1 MKSKSFDSLILLP
14 GKEKPIL
21 QRHHWIFSGAVKNFP
36 EVENGSLVAVKDY
49 RGNHLGY
56 AYVNRDCSLIARM
69 ISFGSETPEKALE
82 TNLERAI
89 KLREKFFREETNAY
103 RLINGEGDNLPGLVV
118 DRYNDILVIQI
129 TTLGMEKLKPWLLER
144 LISRLKPRSILE
156 RSLGPSRQE
165 EGLND
170 YEAWIY
176 GEANFTTEIIENQA
190 RFIIDFTHAQKTGFY
205 LDQREMRKLVRKIAK
220 GRRVL
225 DCFAYTGAFSVNA
238 LMGGAERVELVESS
252 AYSLTVAQKNL
263 EANGFKA
270 EVYTLHNG
278 DVFSFLRQNK
288 IDSDLIILD
297 PPAFAKKKGD
307 VISACRGYKDIN
319 RLALQHLPPEGLL
332 LSFSCSHY
340 VDDNLFQKVLFEAAL
355 EAGRR
360 VRLLQRMRHSFD
372 HPINIFHPESH
383 YLKGFLLYVD

>member
-1 MKSKSFDSLILLP
+1 MRSNSFESLILLP
-14 GKEKPIL
+14 GKEKPLL

-56 AYVNRDCSLIARM
+56 AYVNRCCSIVGRM
-69 ISFGSETPEKALE
+69 VSFGSELPEKALE
-82 TNLERAI
+82 VNLERAI
-89 KLREKFFREETNAY
+89 KLREIFFREETNAY
-103 RLINGEGDNLPGLVV
+103 RLINGEGDNLPGLIV
-118 DRYNDILVIQI
+118 DRYNDVLVIQI
-129 TTLGMEKLKPWLLER
+129 TTLGMEKLKLWLLER

-165 EGLND
+165 EGLDD

-176 GEANFTTEIIENQA
+176 GEALFTTEITENQT

-205 LDQREMRKLVRKIAK
+205 LDQREMRKLVRQMAK
-220 GRRVL
+220 GRKVL

-238 LMGGAERVELVESS
+238 LMGGAEQVELVESS
-252 AYSLTVAQKNL
+252 AHSLTVAKKNL
-263 EANGFKA
+263 EVNGFKP
-270 EVYTLHNG
+270 EVYALHND
-278 DVFSFLRQNK
+278 DVFTFLRQSK
-288 IDSDLIILD
+288 IEADFIILD

-307 VISACRGYKDIN
+307 VIAACRGYKDIN
-319 RLALQHLPPEGLL
+319 RLALHHLPPEGVL

-340 VDDNLFQKVLFEAAL
+340 VDDNLFQKVIFEAAL

>member
-307 VISACRGYKDIN
+307 VIAACRGYKDIN

>member
-69 ISFGSETPEKALE
+69 ISFGSEPPEKALE

>member
-278 DVFSFLRQNK
+278 DVFSFLRQKK

>member
-69 ISFGSETPEKALE
+69 ISFGSEPPEKALE

-307 VISACRGYKDIN
+307 VIAACRGYKDIN

>member
-1 MKSKSFDSLILLP
+1 MKSKSFESLILLP
-14 GKEKPIL
+14 GREKPLL
-21 QRHHWIFSGAVKNFP
+21 QRHHWIFSGAVKYFP

-56 AYVNRDCSLIARM
+56 AYVNRSCSIIGRM
-69 ISFGSETPEKALE
+69 ISFGSEKPEKALE
-82 TNLERAI
+82 ASLERAI
-89 KLREKFFREETNAY
+89 KLREIFFRGETNAY
-103 RLINGEGDNLPGLVV
+103 RLINGEGDNLPGLIL

-165 EGLND
+165 EGLD
-170 YEAWIY
+170 DHEAWIY
-176 GEANFTTEIIENQA
+176 GEASFTTEIKENQA
-190 RFIIDFTHAQKTGFY
+190 HFIIDFTHAQKTGFY
-205 LDQREMRKLVRKIAK
+205 LDQREMRKLVRHIAK
-220 GRRVL
+220 GRKVL
-225 DCFAYTGAFSVNA
+225 DCFAYTGAFSINA
-238 LMGGAERVELVESS
+238 LLGGARRAELVESS
-252 AYSLTVAQKNL
+252 TNSLRVAQKNF
-263 EANGFKA
+263 EANGFEPDA
-270 EVYTLHNG
+270 YALHND
-278 DVFSFLRQNK
+278 DVFTFLRQSK
-288 IDSDLIILD
+288 IDADFIILD
-297 PPAFAKKKGD
+297 PPAFAKKKAD
-307 VISACRGYKDIN
+307 VIAACRGYKDIN
-319 RLALQHLPPEGLL
+319 RLALHHLSPGGLL

-355 EAGRR
+355 EAGRQ